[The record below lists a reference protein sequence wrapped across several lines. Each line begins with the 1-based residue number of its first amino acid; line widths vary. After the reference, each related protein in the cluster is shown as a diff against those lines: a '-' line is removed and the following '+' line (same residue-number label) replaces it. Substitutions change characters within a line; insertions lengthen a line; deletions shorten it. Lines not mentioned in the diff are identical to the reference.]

1 MPFSNINTESND
13 NNRGT
18 CNSKES
24 PKDRKQSQVLLWDD
38 GELKPTSIPLYKNG
52 RSAIYSS
59 SLRGFGY
66 AVLRDLEKY
75 RLLLGIH

>member
-24 PKDRKQSQVLLWDD
+24 PKDRKQSQVLLWDG
-38 GELKPTSIPLYKNG
+38 GELKPTSIPLYTNG